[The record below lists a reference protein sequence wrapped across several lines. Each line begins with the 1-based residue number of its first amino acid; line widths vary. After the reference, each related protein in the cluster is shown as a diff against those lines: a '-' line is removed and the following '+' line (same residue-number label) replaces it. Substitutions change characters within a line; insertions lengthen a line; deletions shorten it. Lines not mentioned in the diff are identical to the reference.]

1 MTELPKEF
9 LEDIEEIL
17 KDEYDDFIKSYEE
30 SKTTGLRI
38 NTLKI
43 DKKKLFDLE
52 LFDLNQIQWAE

>member
-1 MTELPKEF
+1 MKGIIDLTELPKKF

-38 NTLKI
+38 NTLKLTRKDYLI
-43 DKKKLFDLE
+43 WSCL
-52 LFDLNQIQWAE
+52 I

>member
-43 DKKKLFDLE
+43 DKKNYLIWSCL
-52 LFDLNQIQWAE
+52 I

>member
-1 MTELPKEF
+1 MIELLKEF

-30 SKTTGLRI
+30 SKIIGFRI
-38 NTLKI
+38 NILKI

-52 LFDLNQIQWAE
+52 LFDLN